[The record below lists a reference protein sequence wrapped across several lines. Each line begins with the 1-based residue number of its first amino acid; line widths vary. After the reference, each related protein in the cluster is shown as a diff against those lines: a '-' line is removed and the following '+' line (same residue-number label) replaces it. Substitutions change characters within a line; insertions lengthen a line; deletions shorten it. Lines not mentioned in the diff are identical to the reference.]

1 MTRAEDNIDAGPAE
15 GGDVFD
21 DGSLLKS
28 VIDTAPDAIVTIDTQ
43 GIVRSFSPAA
53 EKMFGFRAD
62 DVVGGNVSKLMPS
75 PDKENHDGY
84 IARYLRT
91 GEKQIIGIGRE
102 IRARRKNGEVFSAE
116 LAVGEL
122 VHGEHRLF
130 TGFIRDVTDR
140 VEAERRAD
148 RLQRELAHLN
158 RVQTMS
164 ELATALAHELNQP
177 LTAISNYGQAARRL
191 IDAPDTDP
199 AKLSA
204 MLDRIA
210 DQSLRAGE
218 IMKRMRGFAQRGEI
232 ERRPEDINV
241 IVREAVRLSLGSVM
255 ARDVKVSFHLA
266 DDLPSVAVDRIQI
279 QQVVVNLV
287 RNAIDALMDG
297 NRHTVDISTERVPP
311 DDGQVHVV
319 AVDHGQDAIRVS
331 IQDNGPG
338 IAPEIADRLFDPL
351 ATTKKTGLG
360 VGLAIC
366 RTIVEAHGGE
376 IWAESTPAEGATFHF
391 TLPVERDR

>member
-1 MTRAEDNIDAGPAE
+1 MTRAEDDIGADPAGA
-15 GGDVFD
+15 GDVFD

-28 VIDTAPDAIVTIDTQ
+28 VIDTAPDAIITIDVE

-62 DVVGGNVSKLMPS
+62 EVVGQNVNRLMPS
-75 PDKENHDGY
+75 PDKERHDGY

-91 GEKQIIGIGRE
+91 GEKRIIGIGRE
-102 IRARRKNGEVFSAE
+102 IHARRKNGAVFSAE

-122 VHGEHRLF
+122 ALGEQRLF

-148 RLQRELAHLN
+148 HLQRELAHLN
-158 RVQTMS
+158 RIQTMS

-191 IDAPDTDP
+191 TDTADPDP
-199 AKLSA
+199 VKLSA
-204 MLDRIA
+204 MLDQIA
-210 DQSLRAGE
+210 EQALRAGE

-232 ERRPEDINV
+232 ERRPEDING
-241 IVREAVRLSLGSVM
+241 IVREAVRLGLGSVT
-255 ARDVKVSFHLA
+255 ARDVDVSFHLA
-266 DDLPSVAVDRIQI
+266 DDLPPVAVDRIQV
-279 QQVVVNLV
+279 QQVIVNLV
-287 RNAIDALMDG
+287 RNAIDALLDG
-297 NRHTVDISTERVPP
+297 NHHAVDVSTARMPP
-311 DDGQVHVV
+311 DGRLHVV
-319 AVDHGQDAIRVS
+319 AAEHDQGSVRVS

-338 IAPEIADRLFDPL
+338 IASGIADRLFDPL

-376 IWAESTPAEGATFHF
+376 IWAESTPGQGATFHF
-391 TLPVERDR
+391 TLPVENDR